1 MLEEQA
7 MELFSQKV
15 HVWKQRAH
23 DLYVQSI
30 NVATDLTISP
40 LKYRKRPNKRSLGN
54 SALSPVKDC

>member
-1 MLEEQA
+1 MLKEQA

-40 LKYRKRPNKRSLGN
+40 LKYRPNKRSLRN